1 MGRADVYRR
10 YAVECLEQA
19 KSSSDQHASQDLI
32 KLAEMWARLASLADA
47 GQEPS
52 LDLPGAAQEVPP
64 PDQGPPAE
72 KC

>member
-19 KSSSDQHASQDLI
+19 KSSRDQHASQDLI

-47 GQEPS
+47 GQEPA
-52 LDLPGAAQEVPP
+52 LELPDSAQELSP

-72 KC
+72 ER